1 MDSYGLRFARREK
14 HVELKADQI
23 DEPAHTR
30 TVNMLEALPAEEA
43 AYYAQEHH
51 VADSAGKSQQIF
63 NEIEAQYGFLGG
75 SLQEYLA
82 YFRRPDLPSN
92 LWKWTLEEDVKA
104 VAGFS
109 VVLKKSGRHR
119 NF

>member
-1 MDSYGLRFARREK
+1 MHKSITLR
-14 HVELKADQI
+14 I
-23 DEPAHTR
+23 
-30 TVNMLEALPAEEA
+30 LPASRSKFSTRSRR
-43 AYYAQEHH
+43 
-51 VADSAGKSQQIF
+51 SAV
-63 NEIEAQYGFLGG
+63 FLPG